1 VLQISENPIVVLLLI
16 NLILL
21 IVGCFLETVAAITI
35 LVPVLLP
42 IAIIVA
48 STRCTS
54 ASSWCST

>member
-1 VLQISENPIVVLLLI
+1 MISDNPIIILLLL

-21 IVGCFLETVAAITI
+21 VAGCFLETIAAITI

-42 IAIIVA
+42 VA
-48 STRCTS
+48 SRSASIPCIS